1 LNPFKQKKGL
11 GTKSRSKEKHFM
23 REERNLISGEIKNT
37 VVLEVSQ
44 ALPTRPCDRDIV
56 NVKALEW

>member
-1 LNPFKQKKGL
+1 
-11 GTKSRSKEKHFM
+11 M